1 MKVVLTRL
9 AESDLAQSGDW
20 IARDN
25 PRAAG
30 RWIESALTECESL
43 SANAERYPRIGFA
56 DLRKRPFGDYVI
68 FYRVTDQ
75 VEIIR
80 VLHAAR
86 DWASLL
92 GDAQ

>member
-30 RWIESALTECESL
+30 RWIESALMECESL
-43 SANAERYPRIGFA
+43 SANVERYPRIGFA

>member
-1 MKVVLTRL
+1 MKVVLTRV

-43 SANAERYPRIGFA
+43 SAHVERYPRIGFA

-68 FYRVTDQ
+68 FYRMTDQ

-92 GDAQ
+92 GDAR

>member
-25 PRAAG
+25 PRAAS

-43 SANAERYPRIGFA
+43 SVHSERYPRVGFA
-56 DLRKRPFGDYVI
+56 YLRQRPFGDYVI
-68 FYRVTDQ
+68 VYRVTDR

-86 DWASLL
+86 HWASLL
-92 GDAQ
+92 GEAR